1 MRSNLLLFLIYYNLL
16 FYPVVVKQFEL
27 LPNYKDIIII
37 IIVITQM

>member
-1 MRSNLLLFLIYYNLL
+1 MRSNLLLFLIYYRLL

-27 LPNYKDIIII
+27 LPNYTNII